1 MITERTSEF
10 SFGVPRRQNHMGDWV
25 DDFFS
30 GGAGTPDVS
39 DWSFELAPTD
49 LFASNPSGSPYF
61 QWPDLSLPDVTQ
73 IGGGVTTS
81 PVIESGFD
89 WSKALSGITQAA
101 AALVPAG
108 ISIYKAAT
116 AEGQPAAGKIAP
128 PGYMYNAQGQ
138 LVPLS
143 ATGAG
148 GMSWVMIAAL
158 AAGAYFL
165 AKK

>member
-10 SFGVPRRQNHMGDWV
+10 SFGVPRHQNHMGDWV

-30 GGAGTPDVS
+30 GGVPDVS

-49 LFASNPSGSPYF
+49 LFASNPSGNPYF
-61 QWPDLSLPDVTQ
+61 QWPDLSLPDVAQ

-89 WSKALSGITQAA
+89 WSKILSGITQAT

-116 AEGQPAAGKIAP
+116 AEGQPSAGKIAP

-143 ATGAG
+143 SASGS
-148 GMSWVMIAAL
+148 MSWVMIAAL